1 MKDKEFLQLAKVVT
15 DSLTGLATDYA
26 GIDLDK
32 VEVTFQHG
40 SQYNLNDLLKVLY
53 DEIQERRNLLEFI
66 AEPEQ
71 IIKS

>member
-1 MKDKEFLQLAKVVT
+1 MEDKAFLQLAKVVT
-15 DSLTGLATDYA
+15 DSLTGLVTDYA
-26 GIDLDK
+26 GIDLDN

-53 DEIQERRNLLEFI
+53 DEIQERRNALEFI

-71 IIKS
+71 IVKS